1 MGLKYIEEDKSGTI
15 SGAVSEIKK
24 SVNYLFQS
32 MAGKDSLDSLL
43 QRLGEYT
50 DSIIVQ
56 RRDEGKE
63 FQEGVCMLS
72 VGTDPDAVD
81 IELFFVFENEQHVI
95 ETRRLKN
102 QMSRSALTDEAFE
115 TIQTKNA
122 MKFEITG

>member
-15 SGAVSEIKK
+15 SGTVSEIKK

-50 DSIIVQ
+50 DSIIAQ

-63 FQEGVCMLS
+63 FQEGVCTLS
-72 VGTDPDAVD
+72 VGADPDIVD
-81 IELFFVFENEQHVI
+81 IELFFVFENEQHVT

>member
-1 MGLKYIEEDKSGTI
+1 MGLKYIDEDKSGTI

-63 FQEGVCMLS
+63 FQEGVCTLS
-72 VGTDPDAVD
+72 VGMDPDMID
-81 IELFFVFENEQHVI
+81 IELFFVFENEQHVT

-102 QMSRSALTDEAFE
+102 QMSRSALTDEVFE